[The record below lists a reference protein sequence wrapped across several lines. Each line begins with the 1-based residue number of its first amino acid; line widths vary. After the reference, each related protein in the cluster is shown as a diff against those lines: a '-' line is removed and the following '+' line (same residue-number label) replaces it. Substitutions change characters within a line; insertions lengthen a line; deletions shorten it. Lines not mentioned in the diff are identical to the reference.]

1 MRTEQTRLVRCL
13 LYGFVDYSSGK
24 RVKSFE
30 VLTGDQ
36 ELEVR
41 KATYGLEIDQSQIA
55 SLPTFWPR
63 LKIFIYGHWGLL

>member
-1 MRTEQTRLVRCL
+1 M
-13 LYGFVDYSSGK
+13 
-24 RVKSFE
+24 KSFE